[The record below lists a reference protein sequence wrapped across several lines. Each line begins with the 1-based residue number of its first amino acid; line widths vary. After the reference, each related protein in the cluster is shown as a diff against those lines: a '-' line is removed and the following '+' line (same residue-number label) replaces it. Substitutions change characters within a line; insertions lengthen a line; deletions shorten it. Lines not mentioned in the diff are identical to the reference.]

1 MANNITVYGQL
12 TSSTEALIKVVQHE
26 VGVKACQPFAV
37 RAFDALSKLSIKTD
51 AEARLA
57 SNIFLDNLQSLLQG
71 GVTTEDYDKID
82 FVQRGNIVTISARV
96 QALIRACRRKGF
108 TLKETIVAVP
118 KDDDVYFEE
127 EYKDGVG
134 IIYLLKDGRKQPD
147 RDITAERLINN
158 YFKRFLCRLEIK
170 NNITNEIIMTT
181 TEMTNSEVMN
191 AQASSENGLF
201 QSEWVTYLDKYQKEK
216 KKKIIH
222 DGSDG
227 NDPILNKN
235 SIWYKWT
242 SEMVKK
248 TIIRRAL
255 KNIKETLPELQQTF
269 MAFDKDEEL
278 VKEVKEKA
286 KPDIQEVIIE
296 ADGVETIK
304 VDLLHLTKEQQSDV
318 DEMFDIYKQN
328 PKTAQADAEHI
339 KELYETGMPIQDII
353 DEHYPELVNI
363 SKSKKLYPLIE
374 NILNGVPYDK
384 KD

>member
-1 MANNITVYGQL
+1 MSANITVYGQL
-12 TSSTEALIKVVQHE
+12 TFSTETLIKVVQHE

-37 RAFDALSKLSIKTD
+37 RAFDALSKLSINTD

-57 SNIFLDNLQSLLQG
+57 SNTFLDNLQSLLQG

-82 FVQRGNIVTISARV
+82 FVQRGNVVTISARV

-134 IIYLLKDGRKQPD
+134 IIYLLKDSRKQPD

-181 TEMTNSEVMN
+181 TEMTNAEVMN

-201 QSEWVTYLDKYQKEK
+201 QSEWVTYLDKYKKEK
-216 KKKIIH
+216 KKKVIH

-227 NDPILNKN
+227 QEPILNKY

-242 SEMVKK
+242 GEMIKK

-278 VKEVKEKA
+278 AKEVKEKT

-296 ADGVETIK
+296 ADGIESVK

-328 PKTAQADAEHI
+328 PKTAQADAEHL

-353 DEHYPELVNI
+353 NEHYPELVNI

-374 NILNGVPYDK
+374 NIINGVPYDK

>member
-1 MANNITVYGQL
+1 MSANITVYGQL
-12 TSSTEALIKVVQHE
+12 TSSTETLIKVVQHE

-37 RAFDALSKLSIKTD
+37 RAFDALSKLSITTD

-57 SNIFLDNLQSLLQG
+57 SNTFLDNLQSLLQG

-82 FVQRGNIVTISARV
+82 FVQRGNVVTISARV

-134 IIYLLKDGRKQPD
+134 IIYLLKDSRKQPD

-170 NNITNEIIMTT
+170 NNVTNEIIMTT

-201 QSEWVTYLDKYQKEK
+201 QSEWVTYLDKYKKEK
-216 KKKIIH
+216 KKKVIH

-227 NDPILNKN
+227 QEPILNKC

-242 SEMVKK
+242 GEMIKK

-278 VKEVKEKA
+278 AKEVKEKT
-286 KPDIQEVIIE
+286 KPDIQEAIIE
-296 ADGVETIK
+296 ADGIESIK

-328 PKTAQADAEHI
+328 PKTAQADAEHL
-339 KELYETGMPIQDII
+339 KDLYETGMPIQDII
-353 DEHYPELVNI
+353 NEHYPELVNI

-374 NILNGVPYDK
+374 NILKGMPYDK

>member
-1 MANNITVYGQL
+1 MSVNITVYGQL

-37 RAFDALSKLSIKTD
+37 RAFDALSKLSINTD

-57 SNIFLDNLQSLLQG
+57 SNTFLDNLQSLLQG

-82 FVQRGNIVTISARV
+82 FVQRGNVVTISARV

-134 IIYLLKDGRKQPD
+134 IIYLLRDSRKQPD

-170 NNITNEIIMTT
+170 NNVTNEIIMTT

-201 QSEWVTYLDKYQKEK
+201 QSEWVTYLDKYKKEK
-216 KKKIIH
+216 KKKVIH

-227 NDPILNKN
+227 KEPILNKY
-235 SIWYKWT
+235 SAWYKWT

-278 VKEVKEKA
+278 AKEVKEKT

-296 ADGVETIK
+296 ADGIEPIK

-318 DEMFDIYKQN
+318 EEMFDIYKQN
-328 PKTAQADAEHI
+328 PKTAQADAEHL

-353 DEHYPELVNI
+353 DEHYPELINL

-374 NILNGVPYDK
+374 NIVNGVSYDK